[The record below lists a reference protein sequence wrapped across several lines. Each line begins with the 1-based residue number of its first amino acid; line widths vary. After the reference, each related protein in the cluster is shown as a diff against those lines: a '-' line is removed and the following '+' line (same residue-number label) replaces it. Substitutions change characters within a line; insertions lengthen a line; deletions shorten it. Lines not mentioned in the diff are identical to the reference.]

1 MTGASRDRSALGG
14 RRAATTR
21 ARRGSTAARLADAGA
36 ASRKRGETPSRVGGA
51 ALSRSRQDYLKAL
64 YALGLEGPSVT
75 TSSLAERLGVSAPSV
90 TNMLGRLADEDLV
103 RHAPRAGARLTA
115 RGRTQALALIR
126 RHRILETFL
135 VRVLGLDWSD
145 VHEDAEVLE
154 HHVSDRVLEALDRLV
169 GHPAEDPHGH
179 AIPDRDGHMPRRAL
193 VPLAEL
199 GRGASGTVR
208 ELRDRDRPRMA
219 RWKEAGLVPGAT
231 VRVAEVRRLDDVM
244 ELDVDG
250 RRLVTGSEGVDG
262 VLVERAE
269 GDRS

>member
-1 MTGASRDRSALGG
+1 VTVTGRRSPASHPSSPTRP
-14 RRAATTR
+14 RRAAAT
-21 ARRGSTAARLADAGA
+21 
-36 ASRKRGETPSRVGGA
+36 
-51 ALSRSRQDYLKAL
+51 LSRSRQDYLQAL
-64 YALGLEGPSVT
+64 FALGPEGQSVT
-75 TSSLAERLGVSAPSV
+75 TSALAARLGVSAPSV
-90 TNMLGRLADEDLV
+90 TNMLGRLAAEALV
-103 RHAPRAGARLTA
+103 RHAPRAGARLTP

-169 GHPAEDPHGH
+169 GHPLEDPHGH
-179 AIPDRDGHMPRRAL
+179 SIPDRDGRMPHRAL

-199 GRGASGTVR
+199 GRGAQGTVR

-231 VRVAEVRRLDDVM
+231 VRVAEVRALDDVL